1 MVEIRSRHGEKCILM
16 EGRTGS
22 RKYGTCQK
30 IAPILLPLH
39 VIKMV

>member
-22 RKYGTCQK
+22 RKYGTCQQK
-30 IAPILLPLH
+30 SSHFVTIARY
-39 VIKMV
+39 